1 MPSSYMYTP
10 PHLHAHRYGLFMKIN
25 LWAKAIECAQKL
37 KDRHRL
43 LQVRALCKDPRF
55 EKSVDQILA
64 SGGI

>member
-1 MPSSYMYTP
+1 
-10 PHLHAHRYGLFMKIN
+10 MKIN

-43 LQVRALCKDPRF
+43 LQVRALCKDTRF
-55 EKSVDQILA
+55 EKSVDQILT